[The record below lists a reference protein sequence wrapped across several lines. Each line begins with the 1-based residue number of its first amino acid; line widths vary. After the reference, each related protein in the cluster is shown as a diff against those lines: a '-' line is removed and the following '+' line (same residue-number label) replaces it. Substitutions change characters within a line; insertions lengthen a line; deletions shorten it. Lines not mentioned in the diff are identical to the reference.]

1 MGKQTI
7 HQLFKNVTE
16 TGSQQRS
23 KVTHLSVF
31 VFQSWPWT
39 HLRASWQVRHQNT
52 SVASADVSS
61 DVQRVVP
68 TVRHPSSSESR
79 RFKEFVFA
87 VQVQWTRRTSSSG
100 RLSSC
105 EYTVSM
111 ETHVWVIFGC
121 LYLFWS
127 VIVYVSVITGLSQP
141 LYSVQFTSTGLQL
154 L

>member
-7 HQLFKNVTE
+7 YQLFKNVTE
-16 TGSQQRS
+16 TQRS

-68 TVRHPSSSESR
+68 TVRHP

-105 EYTVSM
+105 EYPVSM

-141 LYSVQFTSTGLQL
+141 LYSVQFTSTGLEL